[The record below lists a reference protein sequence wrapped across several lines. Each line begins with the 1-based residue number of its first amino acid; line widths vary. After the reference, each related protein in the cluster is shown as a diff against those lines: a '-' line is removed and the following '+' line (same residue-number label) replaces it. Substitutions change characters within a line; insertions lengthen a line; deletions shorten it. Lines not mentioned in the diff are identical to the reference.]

1 MSGTLSDTTE
11 NRYDAL
17 PYNVK
22 ESAGFPVRYMYL
34 SFDQK
39 ELVDA
44 LLENEYKTKKEL
56 DIEEHLSY
64 ILDITNEASS
74 IANALLSRYEQPG
87 K

>member
-44 LLENEYKTKKEL
+44 IEKAERRIKREKKEKEKDKL
-56 DIEEHLSY
+56 
-64 ILDITNEASS
+64 
-74 IANALLSRYEQPG
+74 

>member
-1 MSGTLSDTTE
+1 MSGTLLDTTE
-11 NRYDAL
+11 NKYDAL

-22 ESAGFPVRYMYL
+22 ENAGFPTRYMYL

-39 ELVDA
+39 EMVDA

-56 DIEEHLSY
+56 DIEEHLGY
-64 ILDITNEASS
+64 IIDITNEASS
-74 IANALLSRYEQPG
+74 IVNALLNRYEQPG